1 MSILWRAATKAT
13 MHVAAE
19 AEIVSLEDGMG
30 KLAGT
35 QPRPPLLFLL
45 PFPTPTSSGSSDGWL
60 DDITH
65 RPINL
70 TSFELPFA

>member
-1 MSILWRAATKAT
+1 MGILWRAATKAT

-30 KLAGT
+30 KLTGT
-35 QPRPPLLFLL
+35 QPRPLLLFLL
-45 PFPTPTSSGSSDGWL
+45 PFSTPTSSSSSDGCL
-60 DDITH
+60 DDITY